1 MANKKNLILKKVRR
15 YLDELKKHGVYIE
28 KVYLYGSYAK
38 GNYHKDSDI
47 DIVIISNDFSGIRF
61 YDYKRIVP
69 FRRKIDVR
77 IEPMPFRP
85 EDFTDSDQLAI
96 EIMRTGKEIRRY

>member
-1 MANKKNLILKKVRR
+1 MDNKKNLILKKVKR
-15 YLDELKKHGVYIE
+15 YLNELKKLIHIE

-85 EDFTDSDQLAI
+85 EDFTDSDPLTI
-96 EIMRTGKEIRRY
+96 EIMRTGKEIK